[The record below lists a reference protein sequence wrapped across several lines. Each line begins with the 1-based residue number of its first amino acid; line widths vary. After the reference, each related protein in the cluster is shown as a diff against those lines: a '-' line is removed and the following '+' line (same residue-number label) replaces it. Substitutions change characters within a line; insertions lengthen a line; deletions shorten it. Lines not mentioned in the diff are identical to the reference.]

1 MISTNTIVGG
11 RYRVVKAL
19 GGGGM
24 KLVYLAEDLRLAAR
38 PCALAEM
45 VDSITNPQ
53 MQNQAVAAFQRE
65 ADMLAEL
72 SNEHIPRIYDR
83 FNEQNRHYLVM
94 EYVDGVTL
102 EQALK
107 AAGGKL
113 DQERVLAIASQ
124 ILDTLDYL
132 HNLEPPVIYRDLK
145 PSNVMLT
152 PNGQVKLIDFGI
164 ARHFQPLSNAT
175 MIGTQGYAPPEQYR
189 GKVELR
195 SDLYALGA
203 TIHHAL
209 TGRDP
214 TTEPPFS
221 FPPLQKVT
229 PDVNPA
235 LAEVVDSALSYDVEK
250 RIATA
255 TEFKHRLLSLQ
266 IGASATPAVNGA
278 SQAAASASVQPA
290 APGKPQLKL
299 PLKESEAA
307 PAPSPS
313 APTIRVSTGKFP
325 CPGCGKHIPVDS
337 RFCSYCAADLRQV
350 QLLQPHD
357 VIAPNQAE
365 TIRLSESEEVPGS
378 RPRHV
383 HGRYRGAGHHHRSR
397 LPLFALLAMFLA
409 AFALVRL
416 IPFVL
421 AVLAALG
428 VTSAGGSSQPYP
440 EVARP
445 GYSAGPDA
453 GEVPV
458 PRGMIP
464 NDNSP
469 QALMLRRT
477 LIMQGYRN
485 VHFHLYGQSVELWGA
500 VPTEADRMIVETMAF
515 AITGAISLNDHI
527 KVSDA
532 FAGP

>member
-1 MISTNTIVGG
+1 MINANTIVGS

-53 MQNQAVAAFQRE
+53 MQSQAVAAFQRE

-72 SNEHIPRIYDR
+72 NNEHIPRIYDR

-94 EYVDGVTL
+94 EFVDGVTL

-107 AAGGKL
+107 DDGGKL
-113 DQERVLAIASQ
+113 DPKRVVEIALQ

-132 HNLEPPVIYRDLK
+132 HKLEPPVIYRDLK
-145 PSNVMLT
+145 PSNVMIT
-152 PNGQVKLIDFGI
+152 PSGQVKLIDFGI

-189 GKVELR
+189 GKVEAR

-203 TIHHAL
+203 TMHHAL

-221 FPPLQKVT
+221 FPPLKKVIA
-229 PDVNPA
+229 DANPA
-235 LAEVVDSALSYDVEK
+235 LADLVDNALSYDVEK
-250 RIATA
+250 RIASA
-255 TEFKHRLLSLQ
+255 SDFKRRLLAIQLDS
-266 IGASATPAVNGA
+266 PNGTVIELE
-278 SQAAASASVQPA
+278 AAAATNSPQSSPT
-290 APGKPQLKL
+290 GKPQLQL
-299 PLKESEAA
+299 PLGTPASA
-307 PAPSPS
+307 PAPPAY
-313 APTIRVSTGKFP
+313 APTVRSAGRFT
-325 CPGCGKHIPVDS
+325 CPGCGKQIPVDS

-350 QLLQPHD
+350 QVLEAHD
-357 VIAPNQAE
+357 VVNPHAE
-365 TIRLSESEEVPGS
+365 TIRLPEPEEYPVS
-378 RPRHV
+378 RPLPP
-383 HGRYRGAGHHHRSR
+383 HGTHRGFKRRRRSGI
-397 LPLFALLAMFLA
+397 PLFALLAMFFA

-416 IPFVL
+416 IPFLL
-421 AVLAALG
+421 ATLTALG
-428 VTSAGGSSQPYP
+428 VNGVNGSPRP
-440 EVARP
+440 DTDRP
-445 GYSAGPDA
+445 GYSESGP
-453 GEVPV
+453 GEGSAPPV
-458 PRGMIP
+458 EPESSSPRAM
-464 NDNSP
+464 
-469 QALMLRRT
+469 MLRRT

-485 VHFHLYGQSVELWGA
+485 VHFRLDGQNIELWGH
-500 VPTEADRMIVETMAF
+500 VPTEADRLMVETMAF
-515 AITGAISLNDHI
+515 TITGAVSLNDHLQI
-527 KVSDA
+527 TNS